1 MQEGLSSLLDTES
14 FIWCPL
20 TEMVGLSLSY
30 GMALNSCLFFMTW
43 AMGTIEQ
50 NMIAVERI
58 QQYTS
63 LSSEGPFLIKDQRPT
78 NGWPLRGELVV
89 QGLKVG
95 FPKLN
100 SFRRNQIQ

>member
-1 MQEGLSSLLDTES
+1 MHEGFPSLLDTENI
-14 FIWCPL
+14 IWRPL
-20 TEMVGLSLSY
+20 TELVGLSLSY

-43 AMGTIEQ
+43 AMGSIEQ
-50 NMIAVERI
+50 NMISVERI

-78 NGWPLRGELVV
+78 NGWPRWGGLDV

-95 FPKLN
+95 FLLT
-100 SFRRNQIQ
+100 SLISM